1 MLQVAHKLLKDAINS
16 RNNYTQRISRARDAS
31 SLVRIEPWHA
41 KHKPSLF
48 TRTHAVT
55 LRRNKIGGILRT
67 GPPSRSPGSSKGSM
81 TIHDVGAYRSLS
93 KATQN
98 LGATN
103 FAGDPEFTAS
113 RSRRA
118 HDCDS
123 EVFDVAVIRKPPL

>member
-1 MLQVAHKLLKDAINS
+1 MPDAL
-16 RNNYTQRISRARDAS
+16 RALVCDYNLDVRTLVGYNAAGGTPNIAS
-31 SLVRIEPWHA
+31 SYA
-41 KHKPSLF
+41 
-48 TRTHAVT
+48 A
-55 LRRNKIGGILRT
+55 
-67 GPPSRSPGSSKGSM
+67 
-81 TIHDVGAYRSLS
+81 DVFHHHGRSLS

-123 EVFDVAVIRKPPL
+123 EVFDVAVIRNLRSDSKTLRLPHRYYFFQSGDPRLEKRQHNVSGGKISP